1 MSVLAANSHILYREV
16 YHRDQQQQFLSSSG
30 SFSFP
35 QRSSGHW
42 VDRRN
47 RDCKKILRR
56 DIRVDAFWSDL
67 SRPTTVEMEP
77 INDCDHLDQILLHA
91 KQLSQ
96 PILIDWMAAWC
107 RKCIYLKPKLE
118 KLAAEYDTKITF
130 YYVDVNKV
138 PQALVKRG
146 NISLALAC
154 TILIMVSCVLFPQKM
169 PTLQLWKDGE
179 MKEEVIGGHKAWL
192 VVDEVR
198 EMIQKYF

>member
-30 SFSFP
+30 SFSYP

-96 PILIDWMAAWC
+96 PILIDW
-107 RKCIYLKPKLE
+107 
-118 KLAAEYDTKITF
+118 
-130 YYVDVNKV
+130 YVSL
-138 PQALVKRG
+138 PILSL
-146 NISLALAC
+146 SLALSMTEFSAKRC
-154 TILIMVSCVLFPQKM
+154 CFDAHQVYCFKSELLKNCVALAQGAAVSNAL
-169 PTLQLWKDGE
+169 
-179 MKEEVIGGHKAWL
+179 
-192 VVDEVR
+192 
-198 EMIQKYF
+198 